1 MSSKENSSSSQP
13 LPRDESTQQS
23 SSQHSQQSQQSQQSQ
38 VEYQDCLACKLVGST
53 TFIGLG
59 SYSIYQALKLNST
72 KIKNKSPNFR
82 KVGLNAIGILSISV
96 GIFRLFQ

>member
-1 MSSKENSSSSQP
+1 MSSKETSSSQP
-13 LPRDESTQQS
+13 PPREDST
-23 SSQHSQQSQQSQQSQ
+23 QQSQ

-82 KVGLNAIGILSISV
+82 KFGLNVI
-96 GIFRLFQ
+96 GIFRFFQ